1 MNTTT
6 GLRREMGAALF
17 HQEYHMIILALA
29 IVDLAVAIA
38 NIHRHHPVV
47 QRWVVDWVG
56 VVVLVDLEEL

>member
-1 MNTTT
+1 
-6 GLRREMGAALF
+6 
-17 HQEYHMIILALA
+17 MIILALA

-38 NIHRHHPVV
+38 NIPRHHPVV